1 MSDFVLSSPVFFRM
15 IKRCMVLVIV
25 ALLLGALLFSAPLQP
40 PADIAQPPN
49 PAKAAWF
56 LLWIQEL
63 LSYSNRYI
71 YLILVVVA
79 GFALLPFWSHGRLCD
94 EARWFARAQWPVTL
108 FTLLTV
114 IGLFFLTLVAWLWRG
129 ENWSFIW

>member
-1 MSDFVLSSPVFFRM
+1 MSDYLPSSPVFFRM
-15 IKRCMVLVIV
+15 IKRCMLLVAV
-25 ALLLGALLFSAPLQP
+25 VLLLGSLLFSAPLQP
-40 PADIAQPPN
+40 PADIAHPPN

-56 LLWIQEL
+56 LLWIQEV
-63 LSYSNRYI
+63 LSYSNRYV
-71 YLILVVVA
+71 YLILGVVV
-79 GFALLPFWSHGRLCD
+79 GFALLPLWSWGRPCD

-114 IGLFFLTLVAWLWRG
+114 LGLILLTLIAWLWRG

>member
-1 MSDFVLSSPVFFRM
+1 MSEYIPSSPVFFRM
-15 IKRCMVLVIV
+15 IKRCMLLVAV
-25 ALLLGALLFSAPLQP
+25 VLLLGSLLFSAPLQP

-71 YLILVVVA
+71 YLILAVVA
-79 GFALLPFWSHGRLCD
+79 GFALLPLWGRGRPCE
-94 EARWFARAQWPVTL
+94 EAQWFAREQWAVTL

-114 IGLFFLTLVAWLWRG
+114 IGLILLTLIAWLWRG

>member
-1 MSDFVLSSPVFFRM
+1 MSEYIPSSPVFFRM
-15 IKRCMVLVIV
+15 IKRNMLLVTAV
-25 ALLLGALLFSAPLQP
+25 LLLGTLLMPAPLQP
-40 PADIAQPPN
+40 PADIAHPPN

-63 LSYSNRYI
+63 LSYSNRYV
-71 YLILVVVA
+71 YLILGVVV
-79 GFALLPFWSHGRLCD
+79 GFALLPLWGRGRSCE
-94 EARWFARAQWPVTL
+94 EAQWFARAQWAVTL

-114 IGLFFLTLVAWLWRG
+114 VGLILLTLIAWLWRG